1 MFIGSSG
8 RGRWGRQGEGGVLYR
23 RDSLDYTALAVKDD
37 AVENFRVRTGTK
49 TNETNI
55 VRVYQSSLS

>member
-8 RGRWGRQGEGGVLYR
+8 RGRWGRQGGGGVLYM

-37 AVENFRVRTGTK
+37 MAENFRVRTGTK

-55 VRVYQSSLS
+55 VRV